1 MTLNQKSYVGVDNLY
16 YALVTQDDSS
26 GYVAGTPAYLAPAMN
41 ISVKPKTNSKVQ
53 YADNQPF
60 DSLSSEGESEAD
72 VEITGLPTDI
82 QATLLGKVFDAV
94 AGQYYD
100 NGGTPPYVAVGYRAK
115 KSGGGYKYYW
125 YLKCQFSPFDEE
137 TATETDTPDPKSTKL
152 KLRALR
158 TVKTFQLS
166 ASVTD
171 TVKRVVGDDSTAAFT
186 LSATW
191 FNSVR
196 VPVYVAPSAITCT
209 PSPVDG
215 ATGVAVS
222 VAPTL
227 TFNNQLVTGTTGIT
241 LTKNDGAI
249 VTCTITINAAL
260 KVITITPGSN
270 LTAAAKY
277 LITVAGARDIYGQT
291 LATAVYDFTCA

>member
-16 YALVTQDDSS
+16 YALVTQDDAN
-26 GYVAGTPAYLAPAMN
+26 GYVAGTPAYLAPLMTV
-41 ISVKPKTNSKVQ
+41 SVKPKTNSKVQ

-60 DSLSSEGESEAD
+60 DSMSSEGESEAD
-72 VEITGLPTDI
+72 VEITGLPSDL
-82 QATLLGKVFDAV
+82 QATLLGKVWDNTN
-94 AGQYYD
+94 GRMYD
-100 NGGTPPYVAVGYRAK
+100 NGGTPPYVALGYRAK

-137 TATETDTPDPKSTKL
+137 AGTETDTPDPKSTKL

-166 ASVTD
+166 ASITD
-171 TVKRVVGDDSTAAFT
+171 TVKRLVGDDSHSGFSGT
-186 LSATW
+186 TW
-191 FNSVR
+191 FNSVQ
-196 VPVYVAPSAITCT
+196 VPTYSAPSALSCT

-227 TFNNQLVTGTTGIT
+227 TFNNQLVTGTLGVT
-241 LTKNDGAI
+241 LTKNDG
-249 VTCTITINAAL
+249 VVVSTTITINTAL
-260 KVITITPGSN
+260 KVITITPGAN

-277 LITVAGARDIYGQT
+277 LITLSGVRDIFGQT
-291 LATAVYDFTCA
+291 LANTVYDFTCA

>member
-1 MTLNQKSYVGVDNLY
+1 MTLNQKSYIGVDNLY
-16 YALVTQDDSS
+16 YALVTQDDAN
-26 GYVAGTPAYLAPAMN
+26 GYVAGTPAYLAPSMN
-41 ISVKPKTNSKVQ
+41 ISVKPKTNAKVQ

-60 DSLSSEGESEAD
+60 DSLSSEGESEA
-72 VEITGLPTDI
+72 EIEVTGLPTDL
-82 QATLLGKVFDAV
+82 QATLLGKVWDNV
-94 AGQYYD
+94 NGRMYD

-125 YLKCQFSPFDEE
+125 YLKCQFSPFDED
-137 TATETDTPDPKSTKL
+137 TATETDSPDPKSTKL

-166 ASVTD
+166 ASITD
-171 TVKRVVGDDSTAAFT
+171 TVKRNVGDDSHSGFNAA
-186 LSATW
+186 SW
-191 FNSVR
+191 FSSVQ
-196 VPVYVAPSAITCT
+196 VPTYSAPSALTCT
-209 PSPVDG
+209 PSPADG
-215 ATGVAVS
+215 ATGQAVG

-227 TFNNQLVTGTTGIT
+227 TFNNQLVTGTTGIL

-249 VTCTITINAAL
+249 VTATISINAAL

-270 LTAAAKY
+270 LSASTKY

-291 LATAVYDFTCA
+291 LANTVYDFTTA